1 MTITSNHILHK
12 FEVTLDE
19 TNTERDLIKNNNK
32 KNMRGHSYNDSVDP
46 T

>member
-19 TNTERDLIKNNNK
+19 TNTERDLIITTTNK
-32 KNMRGHSYNDSVDP
+32 ENERP
-46 T
+46 FLQ